1 MQRMTTGVERAM
13 AHAPDHQSWNAEQ
26 EAAPE
31 PVESFSFHDLI
42 EEEEQPHGVWPPILA
57 GALIAAAIGWLG
69 FSGYA
74 LWTAWPGAAP
84 AAWLAP
90 LATISAPLILL
101 ALIWLLFGRSSRRE
115 AERFTAAMRGLRAES
130 QTLEGALAVVTLRLG
145 ESQAALSEQASRLMS
160 LGDEATDRI
169 GRTTRALAGESA
181 VLERSA
187 QALDS
192 AASSAR
198 IDLGVLLSDLPQAE
212 SQARAAADS
221 IRAAGLAAH
230 EQSASLEGHLA
241 ALSARSREADETLGG
256 AAQRLGAQVA
266 RLETG
271 AGAAVERIDQSAAAM
286 NLAVDG
292 AMARAAEAVE
302 QARAGLDAQGHTV
315 LAMVDQSRA
324 AFESATAD
332 AGQALIARLGEAS
345 AAVEALAGHLSR
357 QDQAG
362 ARLAERLAA
371 QLGEIEGQI
380 NGLGQAGDAQG
391 SRIGQAL
398 TSLREVTQTLRGELG
413 EGETATTALI
423 GRAQQLGTELSVLI
437 GQLRDDLPSSLAAVE
452 QQAAQTT
459 VAAQALVPIAEGA
472 QASAALAAEALS
484 ESEASLTRQR
494 AGLETLLTATRD
506 GVAEAEAKLAALATV
521 LGDTDSASARLVQ
534 ETGPAL
540 IESLVRVREAAQ
552 QAANHAREAIVAAIP
567 DSVAALAEA
576 TREAVAEAAAE
587 PVQDQLSEIAG
598 SAQRAMA
605 VARQASERLTR
616 QLLTMSETA
625 AAIEDRIAEDRAER
639 EEQDAEALSRR
650 VSLLIEALNS
660 TAIDV
665 NKLLS
670 NEVADTAWAA
680 YLKGDRGVF
689 TRRAVR
695 LLDSGEAREIQRHY
709 EEEPDFRDQ
718 VNRYVHDFEAML
730 RRVLADRDGHALA
743 VTLLSSDMGKLYVAL
758 AQAIERLRR

>member
-1 MQRMTTGVERAM
+1 MTTGAERAE
-13 AHAPDHQSWNAEQ
+13 AHVPDHQSWS
-26 EAAPE
+26 EAAVAPVE

-42 EEEEQPHGVWPPILA
+42 EEQEQERGLWPTILA
-57 GALIAAAIGWLG
+57 SVLGVAAIGWTL

-74 LWTAWPGAAP
+74 LWISWPGTAP

-90 LATISAPLILL
+90 IATISAPLILL
-101 ALIWLLFGRSSRRE
+101 ALAWLLFGRSSRRE
-115 AERFTAAMRGLRAES
+115 TERFTAAVRALRTES
-130 QTLEGALAVVTLRLG
+130 ETLEQALAIIAGRLSDNRIALAEEAGRLMTLGEEASSRLG
-145 ESQAALSEQASRLMS
+145 
-160 LGDEATDRI
+160 
-169 GRTTRALAGESA
+169 RTARALADESTT
-181 VLERSA
+181 LDRTA
-187 QALDS
+187 QALDA

-198 IDLGVLLSDLPQAE
+198 IDLGVLLTDLPQAE
-212 SQARAAADS
+212 AQARAAAES
-221 IRAAGLAAH
+221 IRGAGLAAH

-241 ALSARSREADETLGG
+241 ALLARGREADETLGG

-271 AGAAVERIDQSAAAM
+271 AAAAVERIDQSAAAM

-292 AMARAAEAVE
+292 AMARAADAVE
-302 QARAGLDAQGHTV
+302 QARTGLDAQGQTV
-315 LAMVDQSRA
+315 LAMVEQSRA
-324 AFESATAD
+324 AFENATAE
-332 AGQALIARLGEAS
+332 AGRTAVDRLTEARAS
-345 AAVEALAGHLSR
+345 VETLALALAQ
-357 QDQAG
+357 QDQTSVQM
-362 ARLAERLAA
+362 AEGLAA
-371 QLGEIEGQI
+371 QLGQIVGQLAA
-380 NGLGQAGDAQG
+380 LGEAGDTQSA
-391 SRIGQAL
+391 RITQSLNALQAL
-398 TSLREVTQTLRGELG
+398 VHALRTEIADGDTESGALIDRAHEIAAALGTLNAPLREALPAAMSEL
-413 EGETATTALI
+413 EVQARRTTEAALAMI
-423 GRAQQLGTELSVLI
+423 PPAE
-437 GQLRDDLPSSLAAVE
+437 
-452 QQAAQTT
+452 
-459 VAAQALVPIAEGA
+459 AAQA
-472 QASAALAAEALS
+472 AATLAAESLT
-484 ESEASLTRQR
+484 EGEASLSRQR
-494 AGLETLLTATRD
+494 ADLDALLAATRD
-506 GVAEAEAKLAALATV
+506 GVAEAEVKLAALAAS
-521 LGDTDSASARLVQ
+521 LGETDTASARLVQ

-567 DSVAALAEA
+567 DSVAALADA

-587 PVQDQLSEIAG
+587 PVQDQLAEIAG

-625 AAIEDRIAEDRAER
+625 AAIEDRIAEDRAAR
-639 EEQDAEALSRR
+639 DEQDAEALSRR

-670 NEVADTAWAA
+670 NDVADTAWAA

-695 LLDSGEAREIQRHY
+695 LLDSGEAREIHRHY

-730 RRVLADRDGHALA
+730 RRVLADRDGHTLA
-743 VTLLSSDMGKLYVAL
+743 VTLLSSDTGKLYVAL

>member
-1 MQRMTTGVERAM
+1 MMTGAERAE
-13 AHAPDHQSWNAEQ
+13 AHVPDHQSWNAD
-26 EAAPE
+26 AAVE

-42 EEEEQPHGVWPPILA
+42 EEGEQARGLWPTILA
-57 GALIAAAIGWLG
+57 GILAVAAIGWLA

-74 LWTAWPGAAP
+74 LWTAWPGSAP

-101 ALIWLLFGRSSRRE
+101 ALVWLLFGRSSRRE
-115 AERFTAAMRGLRAES
+115 TERFTAAVRALRAES
-130 QTLEGALAVVTLRLG
+130 DTLEQALAAIAARL
-145 ESQAALSEQASRLMS
+145 SDNRAALSDEASRLMS
-160 LGDEATDRI
+160 LGDEASDRI
-169 GRTTRALAGESA
+169 GRTARALAGESA
-181 VLERSA
+181 SLDRAA
-187 QALDS
+187 QALDA

-212 SQARAAADS
+212 AQARAAAET
-221 IRAAGLAAH
+221 IRGAGLAAH
-230 EQSASLEGHLA
+230 EQSAALEGHLA
-241 ALSARSREADETLGG
+241 ALGARGREADETLGG
-256 AAQRLGAQVA
+256 AAQRLGAQVS

-271 AGAAVERIDQSAAAM
+271 AAAAVERIDQSAAAM

-302 QARAGLDAQGHTV
+302 HARAGLDAQGQTV
-315 LAMVDQSRA
+315 LAMVEQSRA
-324 AFESATAD
+324 AFESAAAD
-332 AGQALIARLGEAS
+332 AGQVLVSRLGEANV
-345 AAVEALAGHLSR
+345 AIEALAGHLAR
-357 QDQAG
+357 QDQASTQ
-362 ARLAERLAA
+362 LADRLAA
-371 QLGEIEGQI
+371 QIGEIEGQFVALGASGEAQEARISQALGCLRELAHQLREEIDQGGERSGELI
-380 NGLGQAGDAQG
+380 NRSHEMAT
-391 SRIGQAL
+391 AL
-398 TSLREVTQTLRGELG
+398 TSL
-413 EGETATTALI
+413 TT
-423 GRAQQLGTELSVLI
+423 
-437 GQLRDDLPSSLAAVE
+437 QLRETLPAAFADLEAHAGRSNAIAAAIVE
-452 QQAAQTT
+452 PAE
-459 VAAQALVPIAEGA
+459 AAQAA
-472 QASAALAAEALS
+472 AALAAEALA
-484 ESEASLTRQR
+484 ESEASLARQR
-494 AGLETLLTATRD
+494 TDLDALITATRN
-506 GVAEAEAKLAALATV
+506 GVAETETKLGAFAATLAE
-521 LGDTDSASARLVQ
+521 TDSASARLVQ

-567 DSVAALAEA
+567 DSVAALADA
-576 TREAVAEAAAE
+576 TREAVAEAAVE
-587 PVQDQLSEIAG
+587 PVQDQLAEIAG

-625 AAIEDRIAEDRAER
+625 AAIEDRIVEDRAAR

-660 TAIDV
+660 IAIDV

-670 NEVADTAWAA
+670 NDVADTAWAA

-695 LLDSGEAREIQRHY
+695 LLETGEAREIQRHY

-730 RRVLADRDGHALA
+730 RRVLADRDGHTLA
-743 VTLLSSDMGKLYVAL
+743 VTLLSSDTGKLYVAL

>member
-1 MQRMTTGVERAM
+1 MTTGVERAE
-13 AHAPDHQSWNAEQ
+13 AHAPDHHGWS
-26 EAAPE
+26 AADQAAIE

-42 EEEEQPHGVWPPILA
+42 EEEEQSRGIWPTILA
-57 GALIAAAIGWLG
+57 TGLVAAAIGWLG

-74 LWTAWPGAAP
+74 LWNAWPGSAP

-90 LATISAPLILL
+90 LATVSAPLILL
-101 ALIWLLFGRSSRRE
+101 ALTWLLFGRSSRRE
-115 AERFTAAMRGLRAES
+115 TERFTEAVRALRGES
-130 QTLEGALAVVTLRLG
+130 ETLEQALAAIASRLN
-145 ESQAALSEQASRLMS
+145 ENRSALTEEASRLMS
-160 LGDEATDRI
+160 LGDEASDRI

-181 VLERSA
+181 ALDRSA
-187 QALDS
+187 QALD
-192 AASSAR
+192 AAAASAR
-198 IDLGVLLSDLPQAE
+198 IDVGVLLSDLPQAE
-212 SQARAAADS
+212 AQARAAAES
-221 IRAAGLAAH
+221 IRNAGLAAH
-230 EQSASLEGHLA
+230 EQSAALEGHLA
-241 ALSARSREADETLGG
+241 ALAARGRDADEALGG

-286 NLAVDG
+286 NLAVDS
-292 AMARAAEAVE
+292 AMGRAAAAVE
-302 QARAGLDAQGHTV
+302 QARTGLDAQGQTV
-315 LAMVDQSRA
+315 LAMVEQSRA

-332 AGQALIARLGEAS
+332 AGRTLIARLGEAG
-345 AAVEALAGHLSR
+345 AAVEALAGHLSK
-357 QDQAG
+357 QDEAG

-380 NGLGQAGDAQG
+380 AALGASGEAQG
-391 SRIGQAL
+391 GRIGQAL
-398 TSLREVTQTLRGELG
+398 AGLREVAQSLRGELG
-413 EGETATTALI
+413 EGEAAGAALI
-423 GRAQQLGTELSVLI
+423 GRTQELGSALSAVAS
-437 GQLRDDLPSSLAAVE
+437 QLRDELPPALAAVE
-452 QQAAQTT
+452 QQAERTN
-459 VAAQALVPIAEGA
+459 AAALALVPVAEDA
-472 QASAALAAEALS
+472 QASAALAAEALG
-484 ESEASLTRQR
+484 ESEASLNRQR
-494 AGLETLLTATRD
+494 AGLDALLAATRE
-506 GVAEAEAKLAALATV
+506 GVAEAEAKLASLASALSE
-521 LGDTDSASARLVQ
+521 TDAASARLVQ

-587 PVQDQLSEIAG
+587 PVQDQLAEIAG

-625 AAIEDRIAEDRAER
+625 AAIEDRIAEDRAAR

-670 NEVADTAWAA
+670 NDVADTAWAA

-695 LLDSGEAREIQRHY
+695 LLDTGEARAVQRHY
-709 EEEPDFRDQ
+709 GDEPDFRDQ

-743 VTLLSSDMGKLYVAL
+743 ITLLSSDMGKLYVAL

>member
-1 MQRMTTGVERAM
+1 MTTGVERAE
-13 AHAPDHQSWNAEQ
+13 AHAPDHHSWTAADNA
-26 EAAPE
+26 AAE

-42 EEEEQPHGVWPPILA
+42 EEEEQARGTWPTILA
-57 GALIAAAIGWLG
+57 GVLIAGALGWLG

-74 LWTAWPGAAP
+74 LWTAWPGLAP

-90 LATISAPLILL
+90 VATISAPLILL
-101 ALIWLLFGRSSRRE
+101 ALVWLLFGRSSRRE
-115 AERFTAAMRGLRAES
+115 TERFTEAVRALRGES
-130 QTLEGALAVVTLRLG
+130 ETLEHALAVIASRLH
-145 ESQAALSEQASRLMS
+145 ENRSALSDEASRLMS

-169 GRTTRALAGESA
+169 VRTTRALAGESA
-181 VLERSA
+181 TLDRTA
-187 QALDS
+187 QALD
-192 AASSAR
+192 AAAASAR

-212 SQARAAADS
+212 AQARAASES
-221 IRAAGLAAH
+221 IRTAGLAAH
-230 EQSASLEGHLA
+230 EQSAALEGQVAALA
-241 ALSARSREADETLGG
+241 ARGREADEALSG

-271 AGAAVERIDQSAAAM
+271 AGAAAERIDQTAAAM

-292 AMARAAEAVE
+292 AMGRAADAVE
-302 QARAGLDAQGHTV
+302 QARAGLDAQGQTV
-315 LAMVDQSRA
+315 LAMVEQSRA

-332 AGQALIARLGEAS
+332 AGQTLATRLSEAT
-345 AAVEALAGHLSR
+345 AAVEALAGHLAR
-357 QDQAG
+357 QDEAS
-362 ARLAERLAA
+362 ARLTERLAA
-371 QLGEIEGQI
+371 QLGEIDGQI
-380 NGLGQAGDAQG
+380 AALGQSGDAQ
-391 SRIGQAL
+391 SARIGQAL
-398 TSLREVTQTLRGELG
+398 ASLREVARALRTEVDEGGVQSGELINRSH
-413 EGETATTALI
+413 EMAAVFTTL
-423 GRAQQLGTELSVLI
+423 T
-437 GQLRDDLPSSLAAVE
+437 GQLRETLPAALNDLEAHAGRTKAAALALVE
-452 QQAAQTT
+452 PAE
-459 VAAQALVPIAEGA
+459 AAQA
-472 QASAALAAEALS
+472 AATLAAESLA
-484 ESEASLTRQR
+484 EGEASLGRQR
-494 AGLETLLTATRD
+494 AALDALVAATRD
-506 GVAEAEAKLAALATV
+506 GIAEAETKLAGLATT
-521 LGDTDSASARLVQ
+521 LGETDSASLRLVQ

-567 DSVAALAEA
+567 DSVAALADA
-576 TREAVAEAAAE
+576 TREAVAEAATE
-587 PVQDQLSEIAG
+587 PVQDQLAEIAG
-598 SAQRAMA
+598 ASQRAMA

-625 AAIEDRIAEDRAER
+625 AAIEDRIAEDRAQR

-689 TRRAVR
+689 TRRAVQ
-695 LLDSGEAREIQRHY
+695 LLNNGEAREIQRHY
-709 EEEPDFRDQ
+709 GEEPDFRDQ

-730 RRVLADRDGHALA
+730 QRVLADRDGHTLA

>member
-1 MQRMTTGVERAM
+1 MTTGVERAE
-13 AHAPDHQSWNAEQ
+13 AHAPDHRSWNAANET
-26 EAAPE
+26 AIE

-42 EEEEQPHGVWPPILA
+42 EEEEQSRRIWPTILA
-57 GALIAAAIGWLG
+57 FMLIAAALGWLG

-74 LWTAWPGAAP
+74 LWTAWPGSAP

-101 ALIWLLFGRSSRRE
+101 ALTWLLFGRSSRRE
-115 AERFTAAMRGLRAES
+115 TERFAEAVRALRSES
-130 QTLEGALAVVTLRLG
+130 ETLEQALAVIASRLHDNR
-145 ESQAALSEQASRLMS
+145 AALSDEASRLMS
-160 LGDEATDRI
+160 LGDEAADRI

-181 VLERSA
+181 ALDRTA
-187 QALDS
+187 QALDT
-192 AASSAR
+192 AAASAR
-198 IDLGVLLSDLPQAE
+198 IDIGVLLSDLPQAE
-212 SQARAAADS
+212 AQARAAAES
-221 IRAAGLAAH
+221 IRASGLSAH

-241 ALSARSREADETLGG
+241 ALAARGREADEALGG
-256 AAQRLGAQVA
+256 AAQRLGAQVT
-266 RLETG
+266 RLETS

-292 AMARAAEAVE
+292 AMGRAADAVE
-302 QARAGLDAQGHTV
+302 QARAGLDAQGQTV
-315 LAMVDQSRA
+315 LAMVEQSRA
-324 AFESATAD
+324 AFEGATAD
-332 AGQALIARLGEAS
+332 AGQALIVRLGEAS
-345 AAVEALAGHLSR
+345 AAVEALAGHLAR
-357 QDQAG
+357 QDRAG

-380 NGLGQAGDAQG
+380 AALGASGEAQSG
-391 SRIGQAL
+391 RIGQAL
-398 TSLREVTQTLRGELG
+398 ASLREVAQALRGELG
-413 EGETATTALI
+413 EGEAAGATLI
-423 GRAQQLGTELSVLI
+423 GRTQDLGSALSVVAT
-437 GQLRDDLPSSLAAVE
+437 QLRDELPAALATVE
-452 QQAAQTT
+452 QQAERTS
-459 VAAQALVPIAEGA
+459 AAALGLVPAVEGA
-472 QASAALAAEALS
+472 QASAALAAEALG
-484 ESEASLTRQR
+484 ESEASLNRQR
-494 AGLETLLTATRD
+494 AGLEMLLAATRD
-506 GVAEAEAKLAALATV
+506 GVAEAEAKLATLAAALDET
-521 LGDTDSASARLVQ
+521 DTASARLVQ

-540 IESLVRVREAAQ
+540 VESLVRVREAAQ

-567 DSVAALAEA
+567 DSVAALADA
-576 TREAVAEAAAE
+576 TREALAEATAE
-587 PVQDQLSEIAG
+587 PVQDQLAEVAG
-598 SAQRAMA
+598 ASQRAMA

-625 AAIEDRIAEDRAER
+625 AAIEDRIAEDRAAR

-680 YLKGDRGVF
+680 YLRGDRGVF

-695 LLDSGEAREIQRHY
+695 LLDTGEAREIQRHY